1 MKIIQIDEFGEPDV
15 LKIREVARPEIRAGD
30 DVLVRVHASG
40 VNFFEVLMRRDR
52 YAVTPPLPARFGVEV
67 AGVIEATG
75 AETALPVGSRVA
87 VPLFVHGRDGGYAD
101 YVVVKG
107 AACVPLVDEVPFETA
122 VALQVQGLTA
132 LHAVRQTSPEGRSV
146 LVTAAGGGVGTLLIQ
161 LARQAGARRI
171 VALAGSREKLDTA
184 RSLGADAVVNHRDS
198 DWLAQCAAA
207 SGGDGFDVIYDFV
220 GGELGKS
227 LATLLAPLGTLLFGA
242 LGRFALDTG
251 TMDALLARGQT
262 VKCFALIPLL
272 QAGNPRQDLAEL
284 FRLAANGK
292 LTSVIGACFALE
304 QAADAHRLS
313 ETRAS
318 IGKIVL
324 QP

>member
-15 LKIREVARPEIRAGD
+15 LKIREIARPEISAEN

-67 AGVIEATG
+67 AGVVEAAGAEAT
-75 AETALPVGSRVA
+75 LPVGSRVA
-87 VPLFVHGRDGGYAD
+87 VPLFAHGRDGGYAD
-101 YVVVKG
+101 HVV
-107 AACVPLVDEVPFETA
+107 ASESACVPLPDGVLFDAA

-132 LHAVRQTSPEGRSV
+132 LHAVRQTAPEGQPV

-161 LARQAGARRI
+161 LARQAGASRI
-171 VALAGSREKLDTA
+171 VALAGSREKLDMA
-184 RSLGADAVVNHRDS
+184 LSLGADVAVNHRDD

-207 SGGDGFDVIYDFV
+207 GGGDGFSTAYDFV
-220 GGELGKS
+220 GGELGT
-227 LATLLAPLGTLLFGA
+227 AVAPLLAPMGTLLFGA
-242 LGRFALDTG
+242 LGRFAVDTV
-251 TMDALLARGQT
+251 TMNGLLARGQT
-262 VKCFALIPLL
+262 VKGFALIPLL
-272 QAGNPRQDLAEL
+272 QAGNLRQDLTEL
-284 FRLAANGK
+284 FRLAASGK
-292 LTSVIGACFALE
+292 LAPVIGARFALE

-313 ETRAS
+313 ENRAS